1 MLINAAI
8 VCNSIKLIQFLTQ
21 QCYVFNLRRPNM
33 EHVEQLLLS
42 EVKGL
47 LVLKSAI
54 PLRQLI
60 ITCTTN
66 FEKINGTV
74 SSACFKIQ
82 AGEGRGVQL
91 EMLIMLQ
98 QKRRKWDCTNL

>member
-1 MLINAAI
+1 
-8 VCNSIKLIQFLTQ
+8 
-21 QCYVFNLRRPNM
+21 
-33 EHVEQLLLS
+33 
-42 EVKGL
+42 VKGL

-60 ITCTTN
+60 ATCTTK

-98 QKRRKWDCTNL
+98 LKRRTWDCTNLCMPSGTTPSMPYNVRKVRMKRMMYPGITIW